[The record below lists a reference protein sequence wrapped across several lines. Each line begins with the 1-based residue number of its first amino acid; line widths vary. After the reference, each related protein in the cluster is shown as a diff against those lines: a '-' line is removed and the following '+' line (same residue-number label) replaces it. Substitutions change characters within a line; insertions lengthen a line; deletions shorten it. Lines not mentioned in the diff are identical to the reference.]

1 MFGRDPLLPLT
12 KLLKPKI
19 RYLGNDENILSLE
32 ALKNLYQLVVTN
44 LKYAREKRQPKMY
57 VEPRLKEGD
66 LVFIKD
72 HTAKAFQPRFKGN
85 FRVVTQR
92 GNQVEVKPAEGGE
105 LSKFHVTDVK
115 MVLPAD
121 QAISQLPDYNRLGR
135 LTKLRLNPK
144 DIPDLKWQITSEL
157 NTDPAL
163 NYHKAKNEHI
173 TPNHSKV
180 KMD

>member
-1 MFGRDPLLPLT
+1 ML
-12 KLLKPKI
+12 
-19 RYLGNDENILSLE
+19 
-32 ALKNLYQLVVTN
+32 
-44 LKYAREKRQPKMY
+44 
-57 VEPRLKEGD
+57 
-66 LVFIKD
+66 IKD

-85 FRVVTQR
+85 FRVVTQK

-115 MVLPAD
+115 KVLPAD
-121 QAISQLPDYNRLGR
+121 QAISQLPDYNSLGR

-144 DIPDLKWQITSEL
+144 DIPDLKLQITSEL

-163 NYHKAKNEHI
+163 NYHKAKNEYI

-180 KMD
+180 KID